1 MSMNYIL
8 NFDTTT
14 EKAIINLTNGAD
26 ILSTSINTDS
36 RQHAAFLHSSVQK
49 ILRQNDILP
58 SQLKAIGVTCGPG
71 SYTGIRVGLAAAKG
85 LCFALRIPMI
95 LFNTLE
101 VMAFSAIEKTEN
113 AFYCPLIDARRM
125 EVFTAVYDKELNV
138 VMPPQTMILE
148 ENSFEELRKNNPFF
162 FFGSGAE
169 KFKKVINNPT
179 DHDHFIDSEITSE
192 PLAKFSWN
200 KFRNN
205 DFENAANA
213 TALYVKEF
221 YSTAEFSKKK

>member
-1 MSMNYIL
+1 MNYIL

-14 EKAIINLTNGAD
+14 EKAIINLSNGAD
-26 ILSTSINTDS
+26 VLTTSINTDP
-36 RQHAAFLHSSVQK
+36 RQHATFLHSSIHK
-49 ILRQNDILP
+49 ILRQNDIQP
-58 SQLKAIGVTCGPG
+58 SELKAIGVTGGPG

-85 LCFALRIPMI
+85 LCFALKIPMV

-101 VMAFSAIEKTEN
+101 LMAFCAIEKTGHQN
-113 AFYCPLIDARRM
+113 ALYSPLIDARRM
-125 EVFTAVYDKELNV
+125 EVFAAVYQKDLNII
-138 VMPPQTMILE
+138 MEPQAMVLE
-148 ENSFEELRKNNPFF
+148 ENSFEELRKNSPVF

-169 KFKKVINNPT
+169 KFKKIINNPVSN
-179 DHDHFIDSEITSE
+179 DHFTDSETTSE
-192 PLAKFSWN
+192 GLAEFSWN

-221 YSTAEFSKKK
+221 YSTAKIS